1 MSSRAAERPIASRDL
16 EVFDAGVALHR
27 CCERVKRHRERP
39 IFPQYTENGVW
50 RLTDPAEARPG
61 FMPEEAAWT
70 AGFWPGM
77 LWIASSVLAET
88 ELSSRAQELQ
98 SLLRPRAQDDRTHD
112 LGFVFMPSSVLG
124 FVASGR
130 RSLLDPAF
138 EAARTLARR
147 FDERGGYLRAWGE
160 PGSTAH
166 RGLTTIDAMM
176 NAAFVLWMAKSTAD
190 ERAKALALRHAD
202 NAVRNQVRSDGSTA
216 QVARYDPETGRFLAG
231 ETHQGLSA
239 ASCWS
244 RGQAW
249 GIYGLALFGLLT
261 RDKRFIDAAA
271 AAADFF
277 MGHLVPDGMA
287 PWDFLDRTPSRTTVD
302 SSAMAIAAA
311 GMLCLAGITGQQ
323 SQRTSGLKLVET
335 LWARAF
341 IDDESSAALLS
352 QGTFS
357 LPRGVGV
364 NEALIFGD
372 FYFMDALARASAQA
386 FDEYMQP
393 RP

>member
-1 MSSRAAERPIASRDL
+1 MSARAAERPIASRDPN
-16 EVFDAGVALHR
+16 VFDAEVALR
-27 CCERVKRHRERP
+27 GCCERVRRHRERP
-39 IFPQYTENGVW
+39 IFPQYTEDGVW

-77 LWIASSVLAET
+77 LWIASAVLADT
-88 ELSSRAQELQ
+88 ELSSRAQKLQ

-112 LGFVFMPSSVLG
+112 LGFVYMPSSVLG
-124 FVASGR
+124 FAVSGR
-130 RSLLDPAF
+130 RLLLDPAF
-138 EAARTLARR
+138 EAAGTLARR

-166 RGLTTIDAMM
+166 HGLTTIDAMM
-176 NAAFVLWMAKSTAD
+176 NAAFVLWMAETTAD
-190 ERAKALALRHAD
+190 WRAKALALRHAE
-202 NAVRNQVRSDGSTA
+202 NAVRNQLRSDGSTA
-216 QVARYDPETGRFLAG
+216 QVARYDPQTGRFLAG

-249 GIYGLALFGLLT
+249 GIYGFALFGLLT
-261 RDKRFIDAAA
+261 RENRFIDAAEA
-271 AAADFF
+271 AAGFF
-277 MGHLVPDGMA
+277 MAHLLPSGMA
-287 PWDFLDRTPSRTTVD
+287 PWDFFDTTPSRTTVD

-311 GMLCLAGITGQQ
+311 GMLCLAGRTGQQ
-323 SQRTSGLKLVET
+323 SERTSALKLVET

-341 IDDESSAALLS
+341 IDDESSAALLN

-357 LPRGVGV
+357 LPRGIGV

-372 FYFMDALARASAQA
+372 FYFMDALARASTQPFA
-386 FDEYMQP
+386 EYMRV